1 MNRSRYT
8 FHLLSSRKKILPFF
22 VLLIE
27 ESPLLLNITPRK
39 PFKSNFSAGR
49 VGAYC
54 IRPTKRPAKGGGVDV
69 ESIRGVCF
77 CALPGYMS
85 DNQLD
90 MKKRNTY
97 LSTIVPN
104 ITSHQPFKS
113 NFSAGRVEAYCIR
126 PTKRLARGER
136 VDVESIWCVFNTPLH
151 GYLSDNRLDME
162 E

>member
-27 ESPLLLNITPRK
+27 DSPLLLNITPRK
-39 PFKSNFSAGR
+39 PFTSTFSAGR

-113 NFSAGRVEAYCIR
+113 NFSAGRVGAYCIR
-126 PTKRLARGER
+126 PTKRPAKGVGIDDKRARG
-136 VDVESIWCVFNTPLH
+136 VFNTPLH
-151 GYLSDNRLDME
+151 GYLSDNRLGME
-162 E
+162 K